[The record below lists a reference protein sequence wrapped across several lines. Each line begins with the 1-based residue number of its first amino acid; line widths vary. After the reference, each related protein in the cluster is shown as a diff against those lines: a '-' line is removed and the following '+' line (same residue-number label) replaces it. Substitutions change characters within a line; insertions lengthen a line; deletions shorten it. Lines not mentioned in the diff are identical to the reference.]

1 MNKNFL
7 ICLISVSLIIYTN
20 SEDCSTLDT
29 DAKCNAQSG
38 CEWRTAKCTGDA
50 SCNSAT
56 TSKSDCEA
64 ITYGGVT
71 CTFQAG
77 SESCGGTP
85 TNSGDDC
92 ATGEDKD
99 GCETL
104 GCTWITTA
112 GTCTGG
118 TSCLG
123 VENPTSDSCTAAN
136 VAATKCT
143 FTAAGCFGEAE
154 GDGEGATPEA
164 NAYGG
169 ACTVT
174 GDTHS
179 CTDKDTQT
187 CTNSKC
193 VCKDGYAEN
202 KAKNGCV
209 AIVAY
214 GADCTDKACATTQT
228 CSSDNKCVCATGYKE
243 KSDKSGCEQDT
254 TTTQSNSSFIKSS
267 LMILLGITIF

>member
-1 MNKNFL
+1 MNKYFL
-7 ICLISVSLIIYTN
+7 ICLISISLIIYTN
-20 SEDCSTLDT
+20 SVDCSTIETDT
-29 DAKCNAQSG
+29 DCKAQSG
-38 CEWRTAKCTGDA
+38 CEWTTAKCTGDA
-50 SCNSAT
+50 SCTSAT
-56 TSKSDCEA
+56 GSKSACEA
-64 ITYGGVT
+64 VTYGAVT
-71 CTFQAG
+71 CTFNPGTPSCTA
-77 SESCGGTP
+77 SEVGANCEGGTDS
-85 TNSGDDC
+85 TECAKISGC
-92 ATGEDKD
+92 A
-99 GCETL
+99 
-104 GCTWITTA
+104 WTTP

-118 TSCLG
+118 TPCTG
-123 VENPTSDSCTAAN
+123 VTNPTSESCSAAS
-136 VAATKCT
+136 VAGTKCT
-143 FTAAGCFGEAE
+143 YTAPGCSGEAAGG
-154 GDGEGATPEA
+154 GEGATPEA

-202 KAKNGCV
+202 KDKNGCV

-214 GADCTDKACATTQT
+214 GADCTNKACATTQT

-254 TTTQSNSSFIKSS
+254 TTTTQNSSFIKSS

>member
-1 MNKNFL
+1 MNKYFL

-20 SEDCSTLDT
+20 SEDCSTLNKDT
-29 DAKCNAQSG
+29 DCNAQSG
-38 CEWRTAKCTGDA
+38 CQWTTAKCTGDA
-50 SCNSAT
+50 SCTSAT
-56 TSKSDCEA
+56 GSKSDCEDV
-64 ITYGGVT
+64 TYGGVT
-71 CTFQAG
+71 CTFNAG
-77 SESCGGTP
+77 TESCTATVDGT
-85 TNSGDDC
+85 DC
-92 ATGEDKD
+92 KAGTDSEACGEIPNCSWTKGPD
-99 GCETL
+99 
-104 GCTWITTA
+104 
-112 GTCTGG
+112 TCTGG
-118 TSCLG
+118 TSCSG
-123 VENPTSDSCTAAN
+123 VTSPTLESCNAASVAGTPCTYTAPG
-136 VAATKCT
+136 CSGE
-143 FTAAGCFGEAE
+143 AAGG
-154 GDGEGATPEA
+154 GEGSTPEA

-193 VCKDGYAEN
+193 VCKDGYGEN
-202 KAKNGCV
+202 AKGDGCV

-228 CSSDNKCVCATGYKE
+228 CSSDKKCVCATGYKE

-267 LMILLGITIF
+267 LMILLGIIIF